1 MDCRRRPRYRCA
13 MRRILCLIFLC
24 AAPTLFAA
32 DEGRII
38 KVLPFLVDT
47 NGNIARSPSLFDR
60 DAYQAYLHV
69 HTNDVSGMRYD
80 VQCSAME
87 NLKLRLEIR
96 VTGTNNTL
104 QTKTLETDVPAGR
117 FENWTHL
124 KLTGDDYKNSGT
136 FVAWHATLWKDST
149 QLSEQKSFLW

>member
-1 MDCRRRPRYRCA
+1 MAKALKQEHGHCY
-13 MRRILCLIFLC
+13 
-24 AAPTLFAA
+24 
-32 DEGRII
+32 
-38 KVLPFLVDT
+38 T

-60 DAYQAYLHV
+60 NAYQAYLHI

-80 VQCSAME
+80 VQCRAAE

-117 FENWTHL
+117 FENWTQL

-136 FVAWHATLWKDST
+136 IVAWHATLWKDSA